1 MSQPTCIVL
10 GGPNGSGKS
19 SAYAKLQLDGAWVN
33 ADEIAKQL
41 TGSRDGRAAAMAAG
55 RAALMKIREMIET
68 RQSFVFETTL
78 SSQQSINLMSRAQ
91 ATGYYVGLYYVALD
105 SVELNIERV
114 QRRVEKG
121 GHNIPEDIIRR
132 RHEGSLRML
141 SSALR
146 YADEALLIDNSGIEP
161 REIFRVCAGV
171 IVGSDVDRRNP
182 LHRLFEGRVM
192 EAYDVVRVGETYR
205 LRTAIE

>member
-1 MSQPTCIVL
+1 
-10 GGPNGSGKS
+10 
-19 SAYAKLQLDGAWVN
+19 
-33 ADEIAKQL
+33 
-41 TGSRDGRAAAMAAG
+41 
-55 RAALMKIREMIET
+55 
-68 RQSFVFETTL
+68 
-78 SSQQSINLMSRAQ
+78 
-91 ATGYYVGLYYVALD
+91 
-105 SVELNIERV
+105 
-114 QRRVEKG
+114 
-121 GHNIPEDIIRR
+121 
-132 RHEGSLRML
+132 ML

>member
-1 MSQPTCIVL
+1 
-10 GGPNGSGKS
+10 
-19 SAYAKLQLDGAWVN
+19 
-33 ADEIAKQL
+33 
-41 TGSRDGRAAAMAAG
+41 
-55 RAALMKIREMIET
+55 MKIREMIET

-105 SVELNIERV
+105 SVEFNIERV

-121 GHNIPEDIIRR
+121 GHDIPEDIIRR
-132 RHEGSLRML
+132 RL
-141 SSALR
+141 
-146 YADEALLIDNSGIEP
+146 
-161 REIFRVCAGV
+161 
-171 IVGSDVDRRNP
+171 DRRNP

-205 LRTAIE
+205 LPTAIE

>member
-1 MSQPTCIVL
+1 MLRLLQPEMGNQALIGSVACQCIGARLRQKVWIL
-10 GGPNGSGKS
+10 CHARLRASLDVGFQVVIAGSNVHVS
-19 SAYAKLQLDGAWVN
+19 DNPAQLR
-33 ADEIAKQL
+33 I
-41 TGSRDGRAAAMAAG
+41 
-55 RAALMKIREMIET
+55 
-68 RQSFVFETTL
+68 
-78 SSQQSINLMSRAQ
+78 
-91 ATGYYVGLYYVALD
+91 
-105 SVELNIERV
+105 
-114 QRRVEKG
+114 EKG
-121 GHNIPEDIIRR
+121 GHDIPEDIIRR

-171 IVGSDVDRRNP
+171 IVGSNLDRRNP

-205 LRTAIE
+205 LSAIE